1 MQTSGTSTATRP
13 FNNAVVV
20 NIRGRSYRM
29 RAHQDAPPTL
39 AAASGDGRR
48 KGAD

>member
-1 MQTSGTSTATRP
+1 VVASAIVDRLIH
-13 FNNAVVV
+13 NAVVV

-39 AAASGDGRR
+39 AAAVGDGRR
-48 KGAD
+48 KGGD